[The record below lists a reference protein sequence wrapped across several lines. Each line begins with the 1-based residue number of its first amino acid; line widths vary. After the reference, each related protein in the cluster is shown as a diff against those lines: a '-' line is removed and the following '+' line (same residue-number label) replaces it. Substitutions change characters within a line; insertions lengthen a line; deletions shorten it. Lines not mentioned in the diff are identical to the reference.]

1 MHVNCIT
8 CDQVVNKDTFQARY
22 PNQTVGGSST
32 NPYPS
37 FGPNGGLSF
46 PRGTSAAAAGG
57 GGQFPNSQPA
67 NNASGFPSNAQYPT
81 LPQQT
86 SQFPTN
92 NANTNNSNGQFQGN
106 VGTSQY
112 PRSAGGYPGGQ
123 FPGGAGQVQG
133 VLLSKKVT
141 NLPCNHHINTVMQYP
156 RGPVPYP
163 ASEGGQGPSSKYLD
177 EVRFPPEVFAL

>member
-1 MHVNCIT
+1 MYVNCIT

-22 PNQTVGGSST
+22 PNQTVGGGST

-46 PRGTSAAAAGG
+46 PRGTSATAAAGG

-92 NANTNNSNGQFQGN
+92 NTTNNNSNGQFQGN

-141 NLPCNHHINTVMQYP
+141 NLPCKHHINTHHNYCHAVP
-156 RGPVPYP
+156 TWSGALPSKRGRSRPVKQIP
-163 ASEGGQGPSSKYLD
+163 
-177 EVRFPPEVFAL
+177 

>member
-1 MHVNCIT
+1 MYVNCIT

-22 PNQTVGGSST
+22 PNQTVGGGST

-46 PRGTSAAAAGG
+46 PRGTSATAAGGG

-92 NANTNNSNGQFQGN
+92 NTNANNSNGQFQGN

-112 PRSAGGYPGGQ
+112 PRSSGGYPGGQ

-141 NLPCNHHINTVMQYP
+141 NLPCKHHINTHDNHCHAVP
-156 RGPVPYP
+156 TWSGALPSKRGRSRPVKQIP
-163 ASEGGQGPSSKYLD
+163 
-177 EVRFPPEVFAL
+177 